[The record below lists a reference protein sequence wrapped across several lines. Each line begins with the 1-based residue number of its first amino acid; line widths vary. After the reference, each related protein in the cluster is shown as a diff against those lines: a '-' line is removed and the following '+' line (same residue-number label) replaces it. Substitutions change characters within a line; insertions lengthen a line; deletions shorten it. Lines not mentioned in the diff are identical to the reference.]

1 MEQFIHRHRDS
12 IDHVLSCFDRV
23 LFRGTLRS
31 ISYLQGMETFLNA
44 NHILLKDFGEFVH
57 RQSSLIKQHAEQFA
71 LCHGRPFEYV
81 RSPSASKEEIAREI
95 MTQDGITNGLICV
108 LSCVEPCMS
117 YAIRKDR
124 ETKKLKLIPAV
135 RKCLHFYF
143 YFVDR
148 EFGFMHVRLQSWFP
162 CPIQVCINGR
172 EWLARKMDKANIGY
186 QRRENCFLH
195 IECPQKA
202 QKMAD
207 KMLRCKWPRLLD
219 QFGLRFNPLLW
230 PSSRLNL
237 HPYYWTIRQ
246 GEYATD
252 VVFKDTSSLA
262 AVYPLL
268 TRHAIENFSA
278 EDVMRFLG
286 RRSNSRFSGEVV
298 SDIKKRIE
306 GVRVK
311 HWVEENSIKMYDK
324 YGCVLRIETTINNPR
339 RFKVYRKIIRN
350 GERIEAWIPMRK
362 GVADMYRRVEV
373 SRAANVRYLEALSI
387 IGDEQPSHQLLNP
400 VCKAICRKG
409 RRYRALRPIAADEAK
424 LFEAVM
430 HGEFI
435 IRGFR
440 NAEIRRLLYPEA
452 KTEEA
457 KRRYM
462 GRVTRLIGLL
472 RAHRLLRKV
481 PKTRLY
487 RVTSKGHRVMSTSL
501 TFRHADIPLLS
512 KAA

>member
-12 IDHVLSCFDRV
+12 IDHVLCWFDRV
-23 LFRGTLRS
+23 VFRGTLRS
-31 ISYLQGMETFLNA
+31 ISHLQGMKTFLSV

-57 RQSSLIKQHAEQFA
+57 RQSSVIKQHAKQYA
-71 LCHGRPFEYV
+71 LRHGRPLQYV
-81 RSPSASKEEIAREI
+81 RSPSVSKDEIAREI
-95 MTQDGITNGLICV
+95 MAQDSITTGLICV
-108 LSCVEPCMS
+108 LSCVEPCLS

-124 ETKKLKLIPAV
+124 ETKKLKLIPAE

-162 CPIQVCINGR
+162 CPIQVCMNGR
-172 EWLARKMDKANIGY
+172 EWLACTMDKAGIGY

-195 IECPQKA
+195 IEDPQTV

-207 KMLRCKWPRLLD
+207 KMLRRKWCDLLD

-230 PSSRLNL
+230 PSSGLNL

-262 AVYPLL
+262 AIYPLL

-286 RRSNSRFSGEVV
+286 RRSNSRFSGELT

-306 GVRVK
+306 GVRVR
-311 HWVEENSIKMYDK
+311 HRVEENSIKMYDK
-324 YGCVLRIETTINNPR
+324 NGRVLRIETTINNPR

-350 GERIEAWIPMRK
+350 GKSIEAWIPMRK
-362 GVADMYRRVEV
+362 GVADIYRRVEV
-373 SRAANVRYLEALSI
+373 SRAANARYLEALSV
-387 IGDEQPSHQLLNP
+387 IGNEHPSSHVLDP
-400 VCKAICRKG
+400 ICKAICRKG
-409 RRYRALRPIAADEAK
+409 RRYRPLRPIAPDEAK

-440 NAEIRRLLYPEA
+440 NAELRMLLHPEA

-457 KRRYM
+457 KRRAM
-462 GRVTRLIGLL
+462 ERITRLIGLL
-472 RAHRLLRKV
+472 RAHGLLRKV

-501 TFRHADIPLLS
+501 TFRQADILLLA